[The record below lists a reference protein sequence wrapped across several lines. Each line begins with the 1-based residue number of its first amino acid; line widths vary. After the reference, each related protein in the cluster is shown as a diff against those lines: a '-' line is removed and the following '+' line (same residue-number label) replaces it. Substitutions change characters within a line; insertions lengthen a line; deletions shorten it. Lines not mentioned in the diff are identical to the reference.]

1 MTIQRPPSQPGC
13 EWVEKCIESC
23 DAKSVFV
30 EENGVR
36 AAFANPRGRR
46 IRKIHYDGCYY
57 KRRGEL
63 KADYIVG
70 LPSTLDVIV
79 ELKGSDLRHARDQVE
94 MTLDRWKVD
103 PLRFQKTVCLIVYG
117 RLEGKE
123 RKAGRIPCINS
134 TIQSLERD
142 FLRRKKTLL
151 LIRESSSLQFR
162 FDSSLRKA
170 DAR

>member
-13 EWVEKCIESC
+13 KWVEKCIESC
-23 DAKSVFV
+23 NARSVFV

-36 AAFANPRGRR
+36 AAFANPRRR
-46 IRKIHYDGCYY
+46 EIRKIHYDCCYC
-57 KRRGEL
+57 KTREEL
-63 KADYIVG
+63 KADYILG
-70 LPSTLDVIV
+70 LPNTLDVIV

-103 PLRFQKTVCLIVYG
+103 PLRFQKIACLIIYG
-117 RLEGKE
+117 GLEGKE

-151 LIRESSSLQFR
+151 LIRESSSAQFSR
-162 FDSSLRKA
+162 DVSLSRG
-170 DAR
+170 D